1 MPLCCFVATTLKEK
15 LVTEP
20 KNPVTRRRFLERV
33 GMAGGSVALYET
45 MTALGLINLPE
56 AWAGPPQLPAGSGA
70 GKKVII
76 LGAGIGG
83 LTAAYEL
90 TKAGYKCQII
100 ELTERPGGRNHTARR
115 GTVLVEKQESGKTL
129 KQVCNFDEGLY
140 LNLGP
145 GRLPYHHRRVLHYC
159 RELNVG
165 LEVYIMET
173 MANLFQ
179 SDKAFGGKAQIKR
192 RIAND
197 IQGYISEMLAKAVNQ
212 NALKEELNEEDRNRL
227 LCLLKNFGDLGE
239 NDVCSKCGQT
249 KCSTCNKS
257 CADCVSCDKQCA
269 TCFEYSGS
277 TRDGCDITV
286 YKPCLPGEKLEL
298 KELLSSEFWR
308 YRFYQSFE
316 YEWQPTLFQP
326 VGGMDKIVDGFVRKL
341 SKLIQRQ
348 TEVLNID
355 IRDNGVTIAIR
366 DLKTGAR
373 SSHTADYCISNIP
386 LPLLKKIKNN
396 FATDFSYAVDQC
408 VYDPTYKLGWQAN
421 QRFWENNQNQ
431 IYGGISYTDDPIT
444 QMWYPSYDY
453 FTRNG
458 TLTGV
463 YNYDKDAI
471 AFGNMSL
478 EDRIRMARKGAV
490 KFHPEFADNRIVP
503 SDKAVSIAWQN
514 IPNEGGGWA
523 NWDPHSDDH
532 AKAYTR
538 LLSPD
543 RRFFVTGDQV
553 SQLPGWQEG
562 AMMSAQHVVEQIGG
576 RRLLKTPGI
585 LRAPNTRRL
594 IHGRS

>member
-1 MPLCCFVATTLKEK
+1 MTKAKGLS
-15 LVTEP
+15 
-20 KNPVTRRRFLERV
+20 RRRFLEGV
-33 GMAGGSVALYET
+33 GLVGGSAALYET

-56 AWAGPPQLPAGSGA
+56 AWAGPPQLPIGTGR

-90 TKAGYKCQII
+90 RRAGYQVQVL
-100 ELTERPGGRNHTARR
+100 ELTDRAGGRNHTARR
-115 GTVLVEKQESGKTL
+115 GTVLVEKQESGQTL
-129 KQVCNFDEGLY
+129 KQVCTFDEGLY

-159 RELNVG
+159 KEFNVA
-165 LEVYIMET
+165 LEVYVMET

-179 SDKAFGGKAQIKR
+179 RDKSFGGKAQVRR
-192 RIAND
+192 RIYND

-212 NALKEELNEEDRNRL
+212 NALNEELNEEDRNRL

-239 NDVCSKCGQT
+239 NKLCSSCGQT
-249 KCSTCNKS
+249 KCKNCNSSSCSDCATCDKE
-257 CADCVSCDKQCA
+257 CVSCFQ
-269 TCFEYSGS
+269 YSGS
-277 TRDGCDITV
+277 TRDGCVITV
-286 YKPCLPGEKLEL
+286 YEPCEPGPKLPLN
-298 KELLSSEFWR
+298 ELLSSEFWR
-308 YRFYQSFE
+308 FRFYQSFE

-326 VGGMDKIVDGFVRKL
+326 IGGMDKIVDGFLRQIGN
-341 SKLIQRQ
+341 LIQYRMEVQNIQ
-348 TEVLNID
+348 TK
-355 IRDNGVTIAIR
+355 DNGVTLSVR
-366 DLKTGAR
+366 NLKTGAR
-373 SSHTADYCISNIP
+373 TTLTADYCISNIP
-386 LPLLKKIKNN
+386 LPLLSKIKNN
-396 FATDFSYAVDQC
+396 FTDDFAKAVATC
-408 VYDPTYKLGWQAN
+408 VYDPTCKLGWQAN
-421 QRFWENNQNQ
+421 RRFWEDNTNQ

-453 FTRNG
+453 FTKNG

-463 YNYDKDAI
+463 YNYDQDAI
-471 AFGNMSL
+471 NFGNMGL
-478 EDRIRMARKGAV
+478 EERIATARKGAV
-490 KFHPEFADNRIVP
+490 KFHPEFADTKIVP
-503 SDKAVSIAWQN
+503 SDRAISIAWQN

-523 NWDPHSDDH
+523 NWDPNSQDHS
-532 AKAYTR
+532 KAYTR

-576 RRLLKTPGI
+576 KRLLTVPG
-585 LRAPNTRRL
+585 LLPAPNTRRL

>member
-1 MPLCCFVATTLKEK
+1 MTKQ
-15 LVTEP
+15 
-20 KNPVTRRRFLERV
+20 KNGLTRRRFLERV

-45 MTALGLINLPE
+45 MTALGLIHLPE
-56 AWAGPPQLPAGSGA
+56 AWAGPPELPQGSGT
-70 GKKVII
+70 GKKVVI
-76 LGAGIGG
+76 LGAGIAG

-90 TKAGYKCQII
+90 TRANYTCQII
-100 ELTERPGGRNHTARR
+100 ELNERAGGRNHSARR
-115 GTVLVEKQESGKTL
+115 GTVLVEKNQKGETL

-145 GRLPYHHRRVLHYC
+145 GRLPYHHRRVLYYC
-159 RELNVG
+159 QELSVP
-165 LEVYIMET
+165 LEVYVMET

-179 SDKAFGGKAQIKR
+179 TNKAFGGKPQLRRQISY
-192 RIAND
+192 D

-212 NALKEELNEEDRNRL
+212 SALNKELDEDDRNRL

-239 NDVCSKCGQT
+239 NDTCSSCGQT
-249 KCSTCNKS
+249 KCKNCNSS
-257 CADCVSCDKQCA
+257 CVDCISCDKECA
-269 TCFEYSGS
+269 TCFYYSGS
-277 TRDGCDITV
+277 TRDGCEITV
-286 YKPCLPGEKLEL
+286 YEPCEPGPKLAL

-326 VGGMDKIVDGFVRKL
+326 IGGMDKIVDGFKNKVGN
-341 SKLIQRQ
+341 LIQYQ
-348 TEVLNID
+348 TEVLNIET
-355 IRDNGVTIAIR
+355 RDDGVTITIR
-366 DLKTGAR
+366 DIPTGKQ
-373 SSHTADYCISNIP
+373 SNITADYCISNIP
-386 LPLLKKIKNN
+386 LPLLSKITNN
-396 FATDFSYAVDQC
+396 FAPDFSDAVAQC
-408 VYDPTYKLGWQAN
+408 VYDPTCKLGWQAN

-453 FTRNG
+453 FTKNG

-463 YNYDKDAI
+463 YNYDQDAI
-471 AFGNMSL
+471 SFGNMSL
-478 EDRIRMARKGAV
+478 ADRIATARKGAI
-490 KFHPEFADNRIVP
+490 KLHPEFADERLVP
-503 SDKAVSIAWQN
+503 SDKAISIAWQN

-523 NWDPHSDDH
+523 NWDPNSQSH
-532 AKAYTR
+532 AKAYAR
-538 LLSPD
+538 LLAPD

-576 RRLLKTPGI
+576 KRLLKVPSI
-585 LRAPNTRRL
+585 KHAPNTRRL